1 MHLSRLQV
9 LVSPCVHAA
18 RRGVDNIADISMRRY
33 SLGAGVVRDI
43 KSPLTRQPFSII
55 SSTISSQENVENAAA
70 ESNLQKQKLQKTF
83 AINNFPF
90 TTTTTTTS
98 KAETVVDEENKNR
111 TPKPMPVPAS
121 TTTPRTVSIPMNMTM
136 TPAPFGSNQVQEI
149 EYSFEERRFGFVLI

>member
-43 KSPLTRQPFSII
+43 KSPLTRQPFSTI
-55 SSTISSQENVENAAA
+55 SSTISSQENVENVTA
-70 ESNLQKQKLQKTF
+70 ESNMLKQKLQKTL

-90 TTTTTTTS
+90 TTTTTTS
-98 KAETVVDEENKNR
+98 KAETVVDEENR
-111 TPKPMPVPAS
+111 TPKAMPIPAS
-121 TTTPRTVSIPMNMTM
+121 TIWP
-136 TPAPFGSNQVQEI
+136 
-149 EYSFEERRFGFVLI
+149 